1 MSFDPRLFDF
11 TPEEKDIL
19 RQRSAARQEAL
30 SPYACHDADAVRER
44 MEHYQD
50 PDVYLARP
58 AFVVDVEKIVH
69 NPFYS
74 RCADKTQVFSLVR
87 NDDLTRRS
95 FHLQLV
101 SRVGRTIGVSL
112 GLNLDLIEAIAVG
125 HDLGHTPFGHEGER
139 FLSAIY
145 HERTGRYF
153 NHNVHSVRLLRTM
166 AQTNLCLQ
174 TYNGILA
181 HCGEKAF
188 LEYRPAPCEDF
199 AALDALLEEC
209 YTDETN
215 IRDLRPSTLE
225 GCVVRIS
232 DIIAYA
238 GKDRQDAARVHLRE
252 VDEYRESPV
261 VGKLNHEIIYNL
273 TRNIIKNSL
282 DKDHIAMD
290 PEVFDAIDAIRRENF
305 ELIYGDDFVR
315 GRVQPVRGMME
326 RLYLKFTDDL
336 AAGDESS
343 PIFRHHAHNALMRY
357 DYAWELEHRP
367 DDVVVDYIA
376 SMTDDYF
383 VELYKTLFPDDPL
396 NKQVGYVPYFGQKAG
411 A

>member
-1 MSFDPRLFDF
+1 MDFDPRLFEF
-11 TPEEKDIL
+11 TEEEKEVL
-19 RQRSAARQEAL
+19 REQEKSRQAAL
-30 SPYACHDADAVRER
+30 SPYACHDCDALRER
-44 MEHYQD
+44 TERYQD
-50 PDVYLARP
+50 PDIYLARP

-139 FLSAIY
+139 FLSSVY
-145 HERTGRYF
+145 HARTGRYF

-174 TYNGILA
+174 TYNGILT

-188 LEYRPAPCEDF
+188 LEYRPAPCDDF
-199 AALDALLEEC
+199 SALDKLLDEC
-209 YTDETN
+209 YTDESN

-238 GKDRQDAARVHLRE
+238 GKDRQDAARVHLRGL
-252 VDEYRESPV
+252 DEYSQSPV
-261 VGKLNHEIIYNL
+261 VGTHNHEIIYNL
-273 TRNIIKNSL
+273 TRNIIKCSL
-282 DKDHIAMD
+282 GKDFIAMS
-290 PEVFDAIDAIRRENF
+290 PEVFEAIDSIRKENF

-315 GRVQPVRGMME
+315 GRVQPVRQMME
-326 RLYLKFTDDL
+326 NLYLKFIEDMEK
-336 AAGDESS
+336 GREES

-357 DYAWELEHRP
+357 DYAWEMEHRP

-383 VELYKTLFPDDPL
+383 IELYKSVFPNDSL
-396 NKQVGYVPYFGQKAG
+396 NDRVSYVPYFSS
-411 A
+411 

>member
-1 MSFDPRLFDF
+1 MKKNPLFEF
-11 TPEEKDIL
+11 TPEEKAIL
-19 RQRSAARQEAL
+19 RDNQAAANAVL
-30 SPYACHDADAVRER
+30 SPYACHDSQALRER
-44 MEHYQD
+44 QEHYLD

-58 AFVVDVEKIVH
+58 PFVVDVEKIMH

-87 NDDLTRRS
+87 NDDVTRRS
-95 FHLQLV
+95 FHLQVV
-101 SRVGRTIGVSL
+101 SRVGRTIGMAL
-112 GLNLDLIEAIAVG
+112 GLNLDLIEAISIG

-139 FLSAIY
+139 YLSKLY
-145 HERTGRYF
+145 HARTGRYF

-166 AQTNLCLQ
+166 AQSNLCLQ

-188 LEYRPAPCEDF
+188 LEYRPAPCNSFEE
-199 AALDALLEEC
+199 LDCLLEGC
-209 YTDETN
+209 YTDQSN

-232 DIIAYA
+232 DIIAYV
-238 GKDRQDAARVHLRE
+238 GKDRQDAARVHLKE
-252 VDEYRESPV
+252 LDTYQESPL
-261 VGKLNHEIIYNL
+261 VGTLNHEIIYNL

-282 DKDHIAMD
+282 GHDYIAMD
-290 PEVFDAIDAIRRENF
+290 EEVFEAIDAIRKENYDS
-305 ELIYGDDFVR
+305 IYETAFVR
-315 GRVQPVRGMME
+315 DRIAPMEEMMAKLYE
-326 RLYLKFTDDL
+326 RFIADI

-343 PIFRHHAHNALMRY
+343 PIFRHHARNALMRY
-357 DYAWELEHRP
+357 DYAFELERRP

-383 VELYKTLFPDDPL
+383 VELFAYLFPDDPV
-396 NKQVGYVPYFGQKAG
+396 NKLVRYEPYFK
-411 A
+411 